1 MLKKLVFTQECFDL
15 YLILFKKN
23 TKKYKL
29 NMINDRMNLY
39 KSNIWENINEKFKY
53 AHMIFIDENEASHVI
68 NKKKT

>member
-39 KSNIWENINEKFKY
+39 KSNIY
-53 AHMIFIDENEASHVI
+53 
-68 NKKKT
+68 KKILMKNSNMHT